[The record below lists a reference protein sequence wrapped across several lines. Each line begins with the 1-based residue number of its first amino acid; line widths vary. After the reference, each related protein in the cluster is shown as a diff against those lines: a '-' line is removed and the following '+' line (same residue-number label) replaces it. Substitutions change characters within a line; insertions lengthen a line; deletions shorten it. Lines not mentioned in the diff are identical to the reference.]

1 MESIALARTFSVA
14 DYVISKTLDIE
25 IEKLCPEIKR
35 RFTCDRETVESLFY
49 DVIEISVR
57 KLKRIMNKK

>member
-25 IEKLCPEIKR
+25 IEN
-35 RFTCDRETVESLFY
+35 Y
-49 DVIEISVR
+49 DLR
-57 KLKRIMNKK
+57 

>member
-25 IEKLCPEIKR
+25 IEKLGDR
-35 RFTCDRETVESLFY
+35 R
-49 DVIEISVR
+49 
-57 KLKRIMNKK
+57 